1 MDQMIRFCLCSLQH
15 KDCLF
20 SRQRHIE
27 ERWWCTGQRLSCF
40 VWEQKTQQ
48 FFVAFY
54 KADVSAT
61 KETHLVEAK
70 QEWEGVESPSHLHV
84 AHSLLWRLMRP
95 NKVKRSALPSV
106 LWVLEMLWAKVLWW
120 NKLRSDAAKNIN
132 RNSEGE
138 DKTKSTGA
146 IIIGWCS
153 SCRRPCRLHK
163 DSSCHGAS

>member
-120 NKLRSDAAKNIN
+120 NKQKI
-132 RNSEGE
+132 
-138 DKTKSTGA
+138 
-146 IIIGWCS
+146 WCS
-153 SCRRPCRLHK
+153 EEHQQELRRWRQNQEYRSNHHRMVLFLPPPLPL
-163 DSSCHGAS
+163 A